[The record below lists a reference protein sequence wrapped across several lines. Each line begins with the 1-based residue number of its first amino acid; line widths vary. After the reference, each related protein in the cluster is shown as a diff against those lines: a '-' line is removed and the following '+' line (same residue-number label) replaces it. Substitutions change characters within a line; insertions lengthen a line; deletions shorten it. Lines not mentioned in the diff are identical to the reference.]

1 MVAMRSTRQSTRRA
15 EILTGLVE
23 IFLNEGFLDFSLEDL
38 AVRLQCS
45 KSTLYVVAPSKEQL
59 IVAVVRAFFREATDR
74 VEERVTTEPDPVKRI
89 GVYLDAISRE
99 LAPAS
104 SKFFADLSSFAPA
117 HEIYLHNTAIATR
130 RVQELVAAAEPSGHT
145 VNAVFLG
152 AVAGTVMESIQRG
165 ELGAT
170 TSLTDAEAYRL
181 LADLIVAGVTK
192 APGARRAGGTH
203 EER

>member
-15 EILTGLVE
+15 EILTGLVD

-45 KSTLYVVAPSKEQL
+45 KSTLYAVAPSKEQL
-59 IVAVVRAFFREATDR
+59 IVAVVRAFFRQATDR
-74 VEERVTTEPDPVKRI
+74 VEERVSDERNPVDRI
-89 GVYLDAISRE
+89 GVYLEAIARV

-104 SKFFADLSSFAPA
+104 EKFYADLSSFAPA

-130 RVQELVAAAEPSGHT
+130 RVQELVAAAEPSGRT
-145 VNAVFLG
+145 VDAVFLG

-181 LADLIVAGVTK
+181 LADLIVAGATR
-192 APGARRAGGTH
+192 APGKRRAGGAQK
-203 EER
+203 ER